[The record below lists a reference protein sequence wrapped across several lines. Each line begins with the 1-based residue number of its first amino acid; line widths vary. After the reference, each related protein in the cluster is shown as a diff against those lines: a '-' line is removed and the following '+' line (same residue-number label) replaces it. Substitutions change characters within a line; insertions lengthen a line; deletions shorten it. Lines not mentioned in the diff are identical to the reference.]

1 MKSSMYNVYLPAKNG
16 DYLLFNTMRGSNQII
31 DRELKDTLENNSI
44 RNISPDYISKLKEL
58 GFIVDED
65 LDEKRIYAFHHNMAK
80 YSSNVSSFLVFPTY
94 SCNLSCSY
102 CYEKGVGVPRE
113 KSMGRN
119 DASLAVDFIKNMA
132 HENHS
137 RAIVLGLYGGE
148 PLLKA
153 DICLEVSEAI
163 SNWSKE
169 KNMAYFG
176 TLTTNGTLLSEKIY
190 EELYPFIS
198 SIHFTLDGPCEKHNK
213 TRSFAD
219 GRGTYDYVM
228 KAVSL
233 VGESDR
239 HMTIRI
245 NIDGEE
251 CEDDLKIVLGDLANL
266 GLKDRPK
273 TYLYFMHLAPADAC
287 INFPDTEEYAGKK
300 QKYLEQKTK
309 FWSLAK
315 KLGWGKTLHVDAG
328 QEHSILSYN
337 ILSCGFLKKGCYV
350 IDPFADLYLCPS
362 IAGMKEYSVGTINAG
377 GLPDWNDSY
386 YGMITRNPINIE
398 PCGDCKLLPLC
409 GGGCPVNVHRKFS
422 TYKGSYCGHLKDL
435 YEKKLQSYFKYK
447 FPEKFEGMY

>member
-1 MKSSMYNVYLPAKNG
+1 MKSSIYNVNISTKNG
-16 DYLLFNTMRGSNQII
+16 DYLLFNTMRGSHLII

-44 RNISPDYISKLKEL
+44 GNLSPDYTSKLKEL

-65 LDEKRIYAFHHNMAK
+65 LDEKRIYTFRHNMAK
-80 YSSNVSSFLVFPTY
+80 YSSKVSSFLVFPTY

-102 CYEKGVGVPRE
+102 CYEKGMVLPGE
-113 KSMGRN
+113 KSMDRG
-119 DASLAVDFIKNMA
+119 DASLAIDFIKNMA
-132 HENHS
+132 NENHS
-137 RAIVLGLYGGE
+137 KAIVLGLYGGE
-148 PLLKA
+148 PLLNPR
-153 DICLEVSEAI
+153 ICLEVSEAI

-190 EELYPFIS
+190 EELDPFIS
-198 SIHFTLDGPCEKHNK
+198 SIHFTLDGHGEKHNRK
-213 TRSFAD
+213 RFFAN
-219 GRGTYDYVM
+219 GEGTYDHVM
-228 KAVSL
+228 KAISL
-233 VGESDR
+233 VGESGK

-251 CEDDLKIVLGDLANL
+251 EGLDIILGDLADM
-266 GLKDRPK
+266 GLNERPK

-287 INFPDTEEYAGKK
+287 INFPDDQEYTNKK
-300 QKYLEQKTK
+300 LEYLEQKTK
-309 FWSLAK
+309 FWDIAK
-315 KLGWGKTLHVDAG
+315 KLGWGKTLNIDAG

-362 IAGMKEYSVGTINAG
+362 VAGMKKYSVGTINAG
-377 GLPDWNDSY
+377 GVPQWNDSY

-398 PCGDCKLLPLC
+398 PCRDCKFLPLC

-422 TYKGSYCGHLKDL
+422 TYQGSYCGHLKEI

-447 FPEKFEGMY
+447 YPEKFEGI